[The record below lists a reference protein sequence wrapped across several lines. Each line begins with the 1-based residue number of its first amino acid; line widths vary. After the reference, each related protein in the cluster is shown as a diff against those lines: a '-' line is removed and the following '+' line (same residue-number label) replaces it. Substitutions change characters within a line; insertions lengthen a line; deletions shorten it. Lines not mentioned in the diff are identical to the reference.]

1 MNFKVVVQSM
11 DINCKAFIPHFFYMS
26 GNMDIPGKQFGMS
39 GNESKFT
46 RKFNFL
52 IFLHI

>member
-1 MNFKVVVQSM
+1 M
-11 DINCKAFIPHFFYMS
+11 IFFDS
-26 GNMDIPGKQFGMS
+26 SFTDLSTNADIPSQQHGMS

-52 IFLHI
+52 IFIHI